1 MGEDPGAAPAVEPG
15 DGEPIPAREWM
26 RSLGAA
32 IKQARAGR
40 CSIEE
45 LAAEAGVSSGRISQ
59 IERGIANPSFETLW
73 RLARALDLPIG
84 TFFEGP
90 SSHTRMLV
98 RADERKRLVLP
109 HDDLEYELLT
119 PDLRRSLEVFK
130 FHVPPG
136 FDNSARPI
144 SHVGEECIHLLSG
157 ELEVHVNGS
166 KFDLGE
172 GDSITYDSS
181 LPHFVCNSSKARA
194 VAIAAI
200 TPPSF

>member
-1 MGEDPGAAPAVEPG
+1 MGLQYSDEVHDTPQQ
-15 DGEPIPAREWM
+15 WM
-26 RSLGAA
+26 VSLGAA
-32 IKQARAGR
+32 IKEARTGR
-40 CSIEE
+40 YSIEE
-45 LAAEAGVSSGRISQ
+45 LARRSGVSSGRISQ
-59 IERGIANPSFETLW
+59 IERGIANPSFEVLW
-73 RLARALDLPIG
+73 RLASALELPIG
-84 TFFEGP
+84 SFFDGP
-90 SSHTRMLV
+90 GSQARMLV
-98 RADERKRLVLP
+98 RKDERKRLVLP

-119 PDLRRSLEVFK
+119 PDLKRSLEVFR

-166 KFDLGE
+166 QFELVE

-181 LPHFVCNSSKARA
+181 LPHFVCNRSNARA
-194 VAIAAI
+194 VAIAAM